1 MNRLKLFLVA
11 GILTAVLVG
20 YVGPV
25 QAYIEQRA
33 ELSRQQ
39 NELAEQTAKRDRL
52 QKQNDALNRPEVLE
66 ARARDLGLIRPG
78 ERAYVIRG
86 LPEEQRPQEE
96 SSDDGGLLGWLTG
109 RL

>member
-1 MNRLKLFLVA
+1 MHRLKLLFIA

-20 YVGPV
+20 YIGPV
-25 QAYIEQRA
+25 QSYIEQRA

-39 NELAEQTAKRDRL
+39 TALAELTAKRDRL

-86 LPEEQRPQEE
+86 LPDEPKPRAE
-96 SSDDGGLLGWLTG
+96 SSDDGGVFGWLTS